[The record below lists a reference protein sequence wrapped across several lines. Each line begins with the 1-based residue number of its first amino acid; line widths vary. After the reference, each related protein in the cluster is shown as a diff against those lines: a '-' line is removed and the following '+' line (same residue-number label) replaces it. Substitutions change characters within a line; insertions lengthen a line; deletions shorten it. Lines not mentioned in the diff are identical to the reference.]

1 MRKIDRLAAI
11 LVASVFLG
19 PVLAFGILLII
30 GAFKE
35 NSIDLF
41 VIGIAT
47 LLLCSVLFPYVIKV
61 LFPYI
66 THKQLMSKRQRMQIG
81 FWLTVQVIVAC
92 ILMGGTGWF
101 KEDNE
106 LVLFLFVV
114 VLLDAVP
121 YHQFWKSC
129 KTGGARGTKKL
140 GYASLGQVDSMNG
153 HEFERYCAKLLG
165 NSGKYVSVKVT
176 PGSGD
181 FGADIFAIDCDG
193 LRWVWQCKNYRAKL
207 TNKPIQEV
215 VASMAHYNADRAG
228 VITNS
233 TFTPAARQLA
243 NENGVK
249 LIDRTYF
256 I

>member
-1 MRKIDRLAAI
+1 MRKIDRVAAI
-11 LVASVFLG
+11 FTASIFLG
-19 PVLAFGILLII
+19 PMLVFGIHLVIS
-30 GAFKE
+30 AFIE
-35 NSIDLF
+35 NSVESLAL
-41 VIGIAT
+41 GTAT
-47 LLLCSVLFPYVIKV
+47 LIFCSVLFFCIINWK
-61 LFPYI
+61 
-66 THKQLMSKRQRMQIG
+66 LMPKRQRMKAG
-81 FWLTVQVIVAC
+81 FWCMVQVIVSC
-92 ILMGGTGWF
+92 ILIGGPSWF

-114 VLLDAVP
+114 ILLNVIP

-129 KTGGARGTKKL
+129 KIGGVRGTKKL
-140 GYASLGQVDSMNG
+140 SYVSLAQVDSMNG
-153 HEFERYCAKLLG
+153 HEFERYCAKLLE

-256 I
+256 R

>member
-1 MRKIDRLAAI
+1 M
-11 LVASVFLG
+11 
-19 PVLAFGILLII
+19 
-30 GAFKE
+30 
-35 NSIDLF
+35 
-41 VIGIAT
+41 
-47 LLLCSVLFPYVIKV
+47 
-61 LFPYI
+61 
-66 THKQLMSKRQRMQIG
+66 
-81 FWLTVQVIVAC
+81 
-92 ILMGGTGWF
+92 
-101 KEDNE
+101 
-106 LVLFLFVV
+106 VLFLFVV
-114 VLLDAVP
+114 ILLNVIP

-129 KTGGARGTKKL
+129 KIGGVRGTKKL
-140 GYASLGQVDSMNG
+140 SYVSLAQVDSMNG
-153 HEFERYCAKLLG
+153 HEFERYCAKLLE

-256 I
+256 R